1 MGKTLKNLITFPIIL
16 IIALGFLIFG
26 ESPQVGT
33 HKNSDAEMMTGS
45 VQKIISEM
53 ERSQVLEIKII
64 KGTFKG
70 ETITIE
76 NDESMVV
83 APRVFKVKDKVMV
96 AYLQT
101 DYGSEYFYVAEYD
114 RSSTLFW
121 LFIIFVV
128 IVTICASWQGVG
140 SLLGLATSFLIL
152 FKFVLP
158 QILNGASPVIMAIIG
173 ALFIIPVIFYT
184 SHGFERK
191 TTIAVL
197 ATILTLI
204 ITGLLATI
212 FANWGNLTGIV
223 SDEASFLSF
232 ETAQKI
238 DFRGLVLAGMIISI
252 LGILNDVTISQ
263 ASIVQQIKQVKED
276 ISFGELYFRAMKV
289 GRDHIASMV
298 NTLILVYTGVSLPL
312 LLLFLDR
319 SKQFLEVINYE
330 FLSEEIIRTL
340 VGSIGLILAVPI
352 TTLLAVIFL
361 SKEKDNYPQGSP
373 NSSRPR
379 K

>member
-373 NSSRPR
+373 NSSRLR